1 MSWVSWMSCFTT
13 AANFS
18 LLRTNSKPGCKSKHF
33 FDQSVPSCLQQTLHG
48 QQPWCLMFFYLDRFS
63 FANFTENLDTNTHIL
78 RVWHLVA
85 ILQGRHGIF
94 DFAANCGDRLKFEAS
109 KLGGCFQPEKIRK
122 VCNNGNEEAFFPSF
136 KTSFFFSSSSSGSFS
151 WSSFSFL
158 SFFVFFLSLLALFFF
173 VLLLAFALGLLLLLS
188 FFLSFFL
195 PFFFFDT
202 FPFFSLQLAATQ
214 KTTHRKNWY
223 IA

>member
-136 KTSFFFSSSSSGSFS
+136 KTSFFFSSSSGSFS

-188 FFLSFFL
+188 FFL